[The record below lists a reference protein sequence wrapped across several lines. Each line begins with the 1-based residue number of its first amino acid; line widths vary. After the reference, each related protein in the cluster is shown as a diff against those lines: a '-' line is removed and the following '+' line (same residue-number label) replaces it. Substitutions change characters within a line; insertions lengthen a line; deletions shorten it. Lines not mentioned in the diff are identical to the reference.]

1 MSDPVIVVDGVRVSY
16 DERTVLE
23 NVSLTVNAGSFVG
36 LVGPNG
42 AGKTTLLQTIN
53 GVTTPDAGTVTVQGT
68 SVQSASARD
77 IAQRVGTVPQDGP
90 RGFSFPVRD
99 IVAMGRHPHRSRF
112 DRSEP
117 QAAITRAM
125 ERTETIALADRTIDT
140 LSGGER
146 QRVRIARAVAQE
158 TPALVLDEPTASL
171 DITHQVRTLELVR
184 SLVNEGKAAVAAI
197 HDLDLAARYCDVV
210 AVLSGGSILDSGPPE
225 AVMTP
230 STIETA
236 YGESVDVH
244 VHQNPV
250 TKTPS
255 VTTIDER
262 AADLN

>member
-1 MSDPVIVVDGVRVSY
+1 MNDPVITVDGVRVSY

-23 NVSLTVNAGSFVG
+23 NVSLTVDAGTFVG
-36 LVGPNG
+36 IVGPNG

-53 GVTTPDAGTVTVQGT
+53 GVTAPDDGTVTIQGK
-68 SVQSASARD
+68 SVQKASARE
-77 IAQRVGTVPQDGP
+77 IAQRVGTVPQEAP
-90 RGFSFPVRD
+90 SGFSFPVRD
-99 IVAMGRHPHRSRF
+99 VVAMGRHPHRSRF
-112 DRSEP
+112 DRSDP
-117 QAAITRAM
+117 QTAITRAM
-125 ERTETIALADRTIDT
+125 ERTETVALADRTIDT

-171 DITHQVRTLELVR
+171 DIAHQVRTLELVQ

-210 AVLSGGSILDSGPPE
+210 AILSGGTILDSGPPA
-225 AVMTP
+225 AVVTP

-236 YGESVDVH
+236 YGESMDVH

-262 AADLN
+262 TTDLN